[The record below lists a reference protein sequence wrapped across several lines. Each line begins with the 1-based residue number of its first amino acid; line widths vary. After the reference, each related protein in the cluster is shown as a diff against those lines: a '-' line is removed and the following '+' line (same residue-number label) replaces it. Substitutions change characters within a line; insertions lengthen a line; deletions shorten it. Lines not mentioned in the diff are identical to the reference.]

1 MLADHFLY
9 KSVARFACCLL
20 LAFMLKSA
28 AAQDKDTLNQNSKVV
43 VPADTSKPL
52 VPAGSLPRLAAPV
65 YDNKVDSVYKNH
77 SPRTAAIRSAILPGW
92 GQMYNRKYWKLPIV
106 YGALGVSGYVFFSNI
121 QTYRDLRFAYQAKY
135 KASLPVRNP
144 NNPNQQGPF
153 RDSTDFFRIKPEYLP
168 YDQESLRYNR
178 DNFRRYIDYSFLFF
192 IALWG
197 LNVVDAT
204 VDAHLKAFDVSP
216 DLSLRFKA
224 GYFDVAKTGGVGLVL
239 TFK

>member
-1 MLADHFLY
+1 MLLVLMSN
-9 KSVARFACCLL
+9 K
-20 LAFMLKSA
+20 A
-28 AAQDKDTLNQNSKVV
+28 AAQQKDTLNQNSKVV
-43 VPADTSKPL
+43 VQTDTTKPL
-52 VPAGSLPRLAAPV
+52 MRADSLVRLAPPV
-65 YDNKVDSVYKNH
+65 YDSKVDSVVKVH
-77 SPRTAAIRSAILPGW
+77 SPRKAAIRSAILPGW
-92 GQMYNRKYWKLPIV
+92 GQIYNGKYWKLPIV
-106 YGALGVSGYVFFSNI
+106 YGALGVSGYVFFTNI

-135 KASLPVRNP
+135 KASLPVQNP
-144 NNPNQQGPF
+144 NDPSQRGPF
-153 RDSTDFFRIKPEYLP
+153 RDTSDLIRIKPEYMP

-178 DNFRRYIDYSFLFF
+178 NNFRKYIDYSFLFF

-224 GYFDVAKTGGVGLVL
+224 GYFDVARTGGVGLVL

>member
-1 MLADHFLY
+1 MLLSA
-9 KSVARFACCLL
+9 A
-20 LAFMLKSA
+20 MLNNA
-28 AAQDKDTLNQNSKVV
+28 AAQEKDTLNRNSKVV
-43 VPADTSKPL
+43 VQADTTKPL
-52 VPAGSLPRLAAPV
+52 VRADSLVRMGTPV
-65 YDNKVDSVYKNH
+65 YDSKVDSVYRVH

-92 GQMYNRKYWKLPIV
+92 GQIYNRKYWKLPIV

-135 KASLPVRNP
+135 KASLPPPRA
-144 NNPNQQGPF
+144 
-153 RDSTDFFRIKPEYLP
+153 DSVDYRRIKPEYLP

-192 IALWG
+192 IAIWG

-216 DLSLRFKA
+216 DLSLRFKT